1 MIDVRIGY
9 LPLTDAASLIV
20 AADFGFAEGEGLR
33 IDLQRD
39 VSWANLRDKLIVGHL
54 EAAHLL
60 APLAIATSLGVGQVR
75 SALRAI
81 YVLNAN
87 GTAITLSTALA
98 AEAEAL
104 RPGALASFSETA
116 LALGKVVEQRRATG
130 ARPLS
135 FASVFPFSSHTYL
148 LRRFLALG
156 GVDPDL
162 DVGIV
167 VVPPP
172 YMVDC
177 IDKGLID
184 GFCVGSPWNSLAVDQ
199 GKGVIAALGCELA
212 PDGVEKVLAA
222 PEGSR
227 LMTGP
232 AGPKLLR
239 ALAAAS
245 HYVSQPENIGRVSR
259 ALAAPTRFGMSAE
272 VIART
277 LSGDIVLDGAGR
289 RRQVE
294 GFIRFEGRGLNR
306 PDPSTGSLVF
316 GEMVAAGQIKATAE
330 GATLASRVF
339 TPEVYDRALG
349 DGVALHKK

>member
-1 MIDVRIGY
+1 MIEVRIGY

-20 AADFGFAEGEGLR
+20 AADFGFAEREGVR

-39 VSWANLRDKLIVGHL
+39 VSWANLRDKLIVGHI

-60 APLAIATSLGVGQVR
+60 APLAIATTLGVGQMR
-75 SALRAI
+75 SSLRAI

-98 AEAEAL
+98 AELGAM
-104 RPGALASFSETA
+104 RPGALASYSETA
-116 LALGKVVEQRRATG
+116 LALGELVERRRKAG
-130 ARPLS
+130 ERSLS

-148 LRRFLALG
+148 LRRFFALG
-156 GVDPDL
+156 GIDPAA
-162 DVGIV
+162 DVEIV

-212 PDGVEKVLAA
+212 PDGVEKVLAV
-222 PEGSR
+222 PEGSP
-227 LMTGP
+227 LISGP
-232 AGPKLLR
+232 AGLKLLR

-245 HYVSQPENIGRVSR
+245 HYISQPENIARVSR
-259 ALAAPTRFGMSAE
+259 ALAAPERFDMSEE

-277 LSGDIVLDGAGR
+277 LSGDIVLDSAGR
-289 RRQVE
+289 RRRAE
-294 GFIRFEGRGLNR
+294 GFIRFEGSGLNR
-306 PDPSTGSLVF
+306 PEPATGSLVF
-316 GEMVAAGQIKATAE
+316 GEMVAAGQIKATAD
-330 GATLASRVF
+330 GAKLASRVF
-339 TPEVYDRALG
+339 TPDVYDRAFR
-349 DGVALHKK
+349 